1 MVLFEA
7 LFNVVVLV
15 DYGLVELVAVEFVV
29 VFPVVVFVYIIE
41 FVVV

>member
-15 DYGLVELVAVEFVV
+15 DYGLVELVAVESVV

>member
-15 DYGLVELVAVEFVV
+15 DYGLVVEFVV